1 MDQAPRG
8 KLHNET
14 RLRIG
19 DGRMVELYDYW
30 DGKRGDRAM
39 PSPVDIDLLDL
50 PIQLPNIFMVDVE
63 QSPRRYRY
71 RAIGTNLTEILKEDL
86 TGRYIDEMPWLYR
99 RYAEPA
105 YGELIASGQPQYK
118 EIRIF
123 RQLWRARY
131 RRLMLPLGT
140 ASGSIEMALCCIY
153 RF

>member
-1 MDQAPRG
+1 MDQGLRD

-30 DGKRGDRAM
+30 DEKRGDRAM

-50 PIQLPNIFMVDVE
+50 PIQLPNIFLVDVE
-63 QSPRRYRY
+63 QNPRRYRY
-71 RAIGTNLTEILKEDL
+71 RVIGTNLTEILNEDL
-86 TGRYIDEMPWLYR
+86 TGRYVDEMPWLFR

-105 YGELIASGQPQYK
+105 YAKVLAAVAPQYK

-123 RQLWRARY
+123 RTLWRARY
-131 RRLMLPLGT
+131 RRLLLPLGEP
-140 ASGSIEMALCCIY
+140 GKPIDMVLGCIY